1 MEGQWVV
8 SMVIGSPKKPSEKT
22 APKLVRLV
30 TEPSDVVVV
39 EGPFDKAPQTNKF
52 K

>member
-8 SMVIGSPKKPSEKT
+8 SMVIGSPKSPSKMT
-22 APKLVRLV
+22 PPMLV